1 MIRAGGETSRATLG
15 WSLATIAG
23 LLALLG
29 MSRMSSLRSVWE
41 VLGGAVEGRAAQDA
55 RNDGYYEELLDATV
69 ARGAGGWR
77 RGPSEIAPRG
87 WVRLHETDGV
97 RWDDPFHRFRLNPG
111 ADFDYKGAP
120 LAVNELGLRDRP
132 TTRVKPKGVRRVAM
146 VGASV
151 LMGSGVPVEATFENL
166 IEDAIGDGV
175 LGDRGEVELLNFA
188 VAGYRL
194 DQLADVVVTRLDSF
208 DPDAVVLVLNDLA
221 VNPNW
226 SRHVVRL
233 VAEERDLRH
242 DFLRR
247 VVDASGIRAGDDPRR
262 MTAQLAVHRD
272 VVIEGALR
280 VARDWCRARGIP
292 LVLLAVQQPARTS
305 TFRERLDGIRDVP
318 RALGIPVVDIADAFD
333 DVAEPER
340 LWLRAWDRHPTAEGH
355 ALMAARFLTRLQSD
369 EDLADLIVGA
379 ARSRGD
385 GAPHE

>member
-1 MIRAGGETSRATLG
+1 MSRPGGETARATLG

-29 MSRMSSLRSVWE
+29 MSRISSLRSVWE
-41 VLGGAVEGRAAQDA
+41 VLGGAVERRAAQDA
-55 RNDGYYEELLDATV
+55 RNDGYYEELLDATA
-69 ARGAGGWR
+69 ARGAGDWR
-77 RGPSEIAPRG
+77 RGPSEIAPRD

-97 RWDDPFHRFRLNPG
+97 LWDDPFHRFRLNPG
-111 ADFDYKGAP
+111 ANFDYKGAP

-132 TTRVKPKGVRRVAM
+132 TTLEKPTALRRIAM

-166 IEDAIGDGV
+166 VEDAIRDGV
-175 LGDRGEVELLNFA
+175 LGDRGEVELLNFG

-194 DQLADVVVTRLDSF
+194 DQLADVVVTRLDAF

-226 SRHVVRL
+226 SRHVVWL

-247 VVDASGIRAGDDPRR
+247 VVDASGIRTGDDPRR
-262 MTAQLAVHRD
+262 MAAGLAKHRD
-272 VVIEGALR
+272 AVIEGALR
-280 VARDWCRARGIP
+280 LAREWCRDRGIP
-292 LVLLAVQQPARTS
+292 LILLAVAQPARSS
-305 TFRERLDGIRDVP
+305 TFRERLDGIRGIP
-318 RALGIPVVDIADAFD
+318 QALGLPVVDIADAYD

-355 ALMAARFLTRLQSD
+355 ALMAARFLSRLQSE